1 MVAAPMSKALALS
14 LLGVAA
20 CRAEAATTPPG
31 PPATIVSDTIAPAPA
46 TADDEAPTATTA
58 ATVKPVAELDEVTL
72 PARPEW
78 MDKYAAENKGD
89 VRFFDMDALQKRHGL
104 ERARAVE
111 LQNHYRD
118 LTRAKPDGDRA
129 AQFAEALALAKK
141 GAFEDRR
148 DLDRLRTARF
158 VVVFDLDE
166 TLYDQFYSADVAK
179 TCSDLD
185 VDYGGGARRKIK
197 LTPGAAVA
205 LDRVAALGGA
215 VVIFS
220 AAPDEPVLAN
230 LRAWSFG
237 GRPLPEHPAIAGV
250 LTNSHLVLQGKHEG
264 PGAESPR
271 KGRPVV
277 EPSKDLRIVDESLA
291 RAILVDDNPTRAFQ
305 FRNVRLVKKF
315 DADMYCTTK
324 DAKVKKAFDRVL
336 PEVVEEIEESLR
348 WMKANSSDF
357 ARAYLP
363 YSQLGSVTVE
373 ALRDAGMSERAA
385 VEHVRK
391 HPELVEE
398 DF

>member
-1 MVAAPMSKALALS
+1 MSKVLALS
-14 LLGVAA
+14 LLVAAA

-31 PPATIVSDTIAPAPA
+31 PATSIVSDTIAPATA
-46 TADDEAPTATTA
+46 TADDESATATTA
-58 ATVKPVAELDEVTL
+58 ASAKPVRAIDEVTL

-89 VRFFDMDALQKRHGL
+89 VRFFDMGALHDRHGL
-104 ERARAVE
+104 DRARAVE

-118 LTRAKPDGDRA
+118 LTRAQPQGDRE
-129 AQFAEALALAKK
+129 AQFAEALARAKK

-148 DLDRLRTARF
+148 DLDKLRTARF

-179 TCSDLD
+179 DCSDLD

-237 GRPLPEHPAIAGV
+237 GQPLVQHPAIAGV

-264 PGAESPR
+264 PGAENPR

-291 RAILVDDNPTRAFQ
+291 RTILVDDNPTRAFQ
-305 FRNVRLVKKF
+305 FRNLRLVKKF
-315 DADMYCTTK
+315 DADLYCTTK

-336 PEVVEEIEESLR
+336 PQVVEEIEESLK

-357 ARAYLP
+357 ASAYLP
-363 YSQLGSVTVE
+363 YSQLGRLAVDT
-373 ALRDAGMSERAA
+373 LRETGMSERAA
-385 VEHVRK
+385 IEHVRK
-391 HPELVEE
+391 NPTMVDE

>member
-1 MVAAPMSKALALS
+1 MPRVLALS
-14 LLGVAA
+14 LFVVAA

-31 PPATIVSDTIAPAPA
+31 PATSIVSDTIAPAPA
-46 TADDEAPTATTA
+46 TAADEPPTATTA
-58 ATVKPVAELDEVTL
+58 ASVKPATALDEVTL
-72 PARPEW
+72 PARPDW
-78 MDKYAAENKGD
+78 MDKYAAENEGD
-89 VRFFDMDALQKRHGL
+89 MRFFDMGALHARHGL
-104 ERARAVE
+104 DRARAVE

-129 AQFAEALALAKK
+129 AQFAEALARAKR

-148 DLDRLRTARF
+148 DHDKLRTARF

-166 TLYDQFYSADVAK
+166 TLYDQFYSAEVAK
-179 TCSDLD
+179 GCSDLD
-185 VDYGGGARRKIK
+185 VDYGGGKRRKIK

-220 AAPDEPVLAN
+220 AAPDDAVLAN
-230 LRAWSFG
+230 LRTWSFG

-264 PGAESPR
+264 PGAENPR

-305 FRNVRLVKKF
+305 FRNLRVVKKF
-315 DADMYCTTK
+315 DADLYCTTK
-324 DAKVKKAFDRVL
+324 DAKVKKAFERLL
-336 PEVVEEIEESLR
+336 PDVVEEIEESVR
-348 WMKANSSDF
+348 WMKANTSDF
-357 ARAYLP
+357 ATAYLP
-363 YSQLGSVTVE
+363 YSQLGRTAVD
-373 ALRDAGMSERAA
+373 ALRGAGMSERAA
-385 VEHVRK
+385 IEHVRK
-391 HPELVEE
+391 HPEIVEG